1 MDPIK
6 GKRRRELSL
15 NNATYKA
22 WRIGKNIYHAGR
34 YVKIRDK
41 KILLIVGCHRSGTT
55 LLSNLFEHDIQTKS
69 YGEVSKLTSEDP
81 IRQLRLNDWA
91 SVRDTLIQDK
101 SPLVVLKPLVESQ
114 NLSKLLDFLPNSS
127 AVWLYRDYRDV
138 ASSAI
143 VAWGRANAIRDL
155 SHIVKNTP
163 NNWRTEFVSDEI
175 RSVVTTLFSEDM
187 PSHDAAALFWYV
199 RNQIFFD
206 RNLASLN
213 NVMTC
218 HYSEFVL
225 DPTSVM
231 RKIYQFVDVDY
242 PGDWIAFRVH
252 GNSVKKGRKIK
263 ISPEIEDLCQALLAK
278 LNHVHYG
285 TNELE
290 FADIRDVTH

>member
-6 GKRRRELSL
+6 GTRRRELSL

-22 WRIGKNIYHAGR
+22 WRIGKSIYHAGR
-34 YVKIRDK
+34 YVKIRNK
-41 KILLIVGCHRSGTT
+41 KILFIVGCQRSGTT
-55 LLSNLFEHDIQTKS
+55 LLSDLFEHDPQTKS

-81 IRQLRLNDWA
+81 IRQLRLNDWT
-91 SVRDTLIQDK
+91 SVRDTLTQDK

-114 NLSKLLDFLPNSS
+114 HLPELLDFMPNSS

-143 VAWGRANAIRDL
+143 IAWGRANAIRDL

-163 NNWRTEFVSDEI
+163 NNWRTEYVSEETRSIVSDF
-175 RSVVTTLFSEDM
+175 FSEDM
-187 PSHDAAALFWYV
+187 SGHDAAALFWYV

-206 RNLASLN
+206 RNLAALD

-225 DPTSVM
+225 NATSVM
-231 RKIYQFVDVDY
+231 RTIYQFVDVDY

-263 ISPEIEDLCQALLAK
+263 ISPPIEELCKALLAQ
-278 LNHVHYG
+278 LNRIHYG
-285 TNELE
+285 TTE
-290 FADIRDVTH
+290 FVIPSEF